1 MIPFSK
7 AKFLISC
14 LEAKDFPSL
23 YAKRGVLCPEIAF
36 VGRSNACKSSLI
48 NHLTEKKD
56 LVFVSSTPGKT
67 QLLNFFALE
76 NRLMLVDLP
85 GYGFAKIPKELKK
98 TWGQRLSNYL
108 ENRPQLALLIFVLDL
123 RRTLS
128 EEDKQMISWA
138 SFHQKKML
146 FVLSKSDKLSS
157 SEKKLA
163 EEALATSIASHL
175 KDKPTFLSYSI
186 KEPSCR
192 TALRQL
198 ITSLL
203 GSHGTTQN

>member
-23 YAKRGVLCPEIAF
+23 YAKSGVLCPEIAF

-85 GYGFAKIPKELKK
+85 GYGFAKIPK
-98 TWGQRLSNYL
+98 
-108 ENRPQLALLIFVLDL
+108 
-123 RRTLS
+123 
-128 EEDKQMISWA
+128 
-138 SFHQKKML
+138 
-146 FVLSKSDKLSS
+146 
-157 SEKKLA
+157 
-163 EEALATSIASHL
+163 
-175 KDKPTFLSYSI
+175 
-186 KEPSCR
+186 
-192 TALRQL
+192 
-198 ITSLL
+198 
-203 GSHGTTQN
+203 